1 MILAVAQGDKLIITK
16 DHLEEADKIL
26 QSTEASM
33 VKVFENVGVVDE
45 AKHLA
50 EVVAFVRA
58 YGFITINDLY
68 YRNCHNIMTEKDF
81 KLAVRHAV
89 EGGLIEVRTH
99 NGVGGLSPKKRVVN

>member
-1 MILAVAQGDKLIITK
+1 MVLAVAQGDSLIITK
-16 DHLEEADKIL
+16 EHLEEADKIL

-58 YGFITINDLY
+58 YGFITVNELY
-68 YRNCHNIMTEKDF
+68 YNNCHNIMQERDF
-81 KLAVRHAV
+81 KTAVRHAV
-89 EGGLIEVRTH
+89 DGGLIEVTVK
-99 NGVGGLSPKKRVVN
+99 NGVGGLSPRKRIVN